1 MQLRLPTSR
10 AVAPTCL
17 LALAFLAARPFQDE
31 PVVVGEGENVYEW
44 VKGWG
49 GELTDGGLGNTHG
62 CVLVDRDGRILAN
75 TDTENAVVIF
85 SPDGK
90 RQAAW
95 GKELAGGLHGM
106 ALVDEGGK
114 QVLYLAHT
122 GRHQVLKAT
131 LDGEILWSVG
141 WPQESKIY
149 ASENEYM
156 PTSVAVRPDG
166 GFYVADGYG
175 KSWIHQYDAERK
187 YVRSFGG
194 PGSEPGKL
202 ATPHGIFLDTRGKAP
217 VLLVADRENGRLQS
231 FDLDGNFLAVVATD
245 LKRPCH
251 IQGRGSE
258 LVVPELAG
266 GVVLLDENNKFVA
279 RLGENADPAR
289 RANNGVPHE
298 QWSDGQFLSP
308 HCAAFGPGGEIYVL
322 DWNASGRLSK
332 LAPRR

>member
-1 MQLRLPTSR
+1 MTFRSPASR
-10 AVAPTCL
+10 AAAPCCL
-17 LALAFLAARPFQDE
+17 LLVVFLAARPFQDE
-31 PVVVGEGENVYEW
+31 TVVVGEGERAFEW
-44 VKGWG
+44 VRGWG
-49 GELTDGGLGNTHG
+49 GELSGGGLGNTHG
-62 CVLVDRDGRILAN
+62 CVLVDGTGRVIAN
-75 TDTENAVVIF
+75 TDTESAVVIF
-85 SPDGK
+85 SREGK
-90 RQAAW
+90 RLATW

-106 ALVDEGGK
+106 ALVEEGGK
-114 QVLYLAHT
+114 EFLYLAHT

-131 LDGEILWSVG
+131 LEGEILWSVG
-141 WPQESKIY
+141 WPQESKLY
-149 ASENEYM
+149 ASENEYA

-202 ATPHGIFLDTRGKAP
+202 STPHGIFLDTRGAEP

-231 FDLDGNFLAVVATD
+231 FDLEGEFLAVVATD

-251 IQGRGSE
+251 LHRRGDE

-266 GVVLLDENNKFVA
+266 GVVLLDKANRFVA
-279 RLGENADPAR
+279 RLGENSDPTR
-289 RANNGVPHE
+289 RANNGVPPE
-298 QWSDGQFLSP
+298 QWADGQFLAP
-308 HCAAFGPGGEIYVL
+308 HCATFGPSGEIYVL
-322 DWNASGRLSK
+322 DWNSSGRLSK